1 MRQSEDAFK
10 KNVKK
15 KPQTHNGN
23 ITGSGE
29 RELVPKA
36 GLYQRGLLK
45 SLMTWAIPTPTA
57 EYILK
62 PVCCSLFQ
70 LLGFCRHLLVRRRTP
85 INTRQIGKAEKG

>member
-1 MRQSEDAFK
+1 MLSK

-15 KPQTHNGN
+15 KLQTHNGN

-45 SLMTWAIPTPTA
+45 SLMDGAIPLFSSEDQYIALASVCPSLSVTPSICHA
-57 EYILK
+57 
-62 PVCCSLFQ
+62 Q
-70 LLGFCRHLLVRRRTP
+70 
-85 INTRQIGKAEKG
+85 